1 MVDSIKSIISLM
13 GAKMQVVG
21 LPNTTQDGG
30 ASILDAV
37 LNIAYFTAG
46 IVAVIVL
53 IIAGFLYVTS
63 NGDPGKVKTAKNA
76 ILYTV
81 IGIVFVLF
89 AAVITAFVR
98 SEVSK

>member
-1 MVDSIKSIISLM
+1 MIESSKVYTSLVAATMTISDDYINKGSEADIFNNALTL
-13 GAKMQVVG
+13 V
-21 LPNTTQDGG
+21 
-30 ASILDAV
+30 
-37 LNIAYFTAG
+37 YFATG

-81 IGIVFVLF
+81 IGIIFVL
-89 AAVITAFVR
+89 AAAIIVAFVR
-98 SEVSK
+98 SSV